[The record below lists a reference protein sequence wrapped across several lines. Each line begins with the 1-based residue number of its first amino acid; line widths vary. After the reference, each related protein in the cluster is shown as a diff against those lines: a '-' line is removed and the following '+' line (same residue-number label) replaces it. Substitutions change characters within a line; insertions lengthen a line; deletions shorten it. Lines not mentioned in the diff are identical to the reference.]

1 LPPALFDL
9 AMETSATPPPVIRV
23 RGKDLSILN
32 DTILSEEPVRSR
44 SFNRPTLREIML
56 AGLTGHVS
64 YGAELTGYEINPD
77 GTVTVT
83 LADGRTETG
92 DVLVGADGVG
102 SAVRTQLLP
111 DAEVAD
117 AGLRLI
123 YGKIPLTDEAVERMP
138 QWVFDGIFTV
148 VAAGPGHPHV
158 GMGPVRFGR
167 APGES
172 GPTATPPVPLTP
184 VDDYLAV
191 LVGGPAAH
199 PGMPGDAELRTMTGA
214 ELREAALGLVADW
227 HPDIHQLLQLW
238 PAEHLLPLRI
248 STAAPVEP
256 WTDGPVTLLGDA
268 VHAMSPVLA
277 SGANTAIRDAGELAT
292 ALAHARDHGMPLLP
306 ALRQYESEMIDHAF
320 SIVNASQR
328 TGRARVGQ
336 K

>member
-1 LPPALFDL
+1 
-9 AMETSATPPPVIRV
+9 
-23 RGKDLSILN
+23 
-32 DTILSEEPVRSR
+32 
-44 SFNRPTLREIML
+44 ML

-64 YGAELTGYEINPD
+64 YGAELTGYETNAD
-77 GTVTVT
+77 GTVTIR
-83 LADGRTETG
+83 LADGRTDTG

-123 YGKIPLTDEAVERMP
+123 YGKIPLTAETVERLP

-158 GMGPVRFGR
+158 GVGPVQFGR
-167 APGES
+167 APGPAGS
-172 GPTATPPVPLTP
+172 AATPPVPLTP
-184 VDDYLAV
+184 AGDYLAV
-191 LVGGPAAH
+191 LVGGPAEH
-199 PGMPGDAELRTMTGA
+199 PAMPGDTELRTMTGGQ
-214 ELREAALGLVADW
+214 LREAALRLIADW
-227 HPDIHQLLQLW
+227 HPDIHQLLRLW

-248 STAAPVEP
+248 STAAAVEP
-256 WTDGPVTLLGDA
+256 WTAGPVTLLGDA

-292 ALAHARDHGMPLLP
+292 RLAHARDHDRPLPP
-306 ALRQYESEMIDHAF
+306 APRRYESEMIDYAF
-320 SIVNASQR
+320 SLVNASQR